1 VNNSIETH
9 VKFGRLPL
17 WWIVALRAGRA
28 GVMARDVLVVIASY
42 ADRKTGKAWPSVEV
56 IAEALGV
63 SRRAVIQAIGELE
76 KNGILKI
83 TRRNRRKK
91 ETNLYRLF
99 WRPLDQV
106 KETFTYNGEQIGEQE
121 VHMNDPDPDWP

>member
-1 VNNSIETH
+1 
-9 VKFGRLPL
+9 
-17 WWIVALRAGRA
+17 
-28 GVMARDVLVVIASY
+28 MARDVLVVIASY